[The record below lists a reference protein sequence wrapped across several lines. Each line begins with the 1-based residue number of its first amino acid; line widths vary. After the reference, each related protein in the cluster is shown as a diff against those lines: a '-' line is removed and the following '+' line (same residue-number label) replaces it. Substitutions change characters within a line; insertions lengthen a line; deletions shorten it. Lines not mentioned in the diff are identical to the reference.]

1 VKAVVRVVFALL
13 GLVNLGNGL
22 WMLFAPTS
30 WYYRLPA
37 AVPDTGPL
45 NLHFVRDIGAAFTTI
60 GVAFLAAAPRA
71 ERHREVLL
79 GAALFYLLHALIHV
93 TDLASGR
100 LAEAHWTIDL
110 PGVFAPTIVLLV
122 LALPRWWRRAT

>member
-1 VKAVVRVVFALL
+1 MRIAYALL
-13 GLVNLGNGL
+13 GLANLVNGL
-22 WMLFAPTS
+22 WMLLAPTS
-30 WYYRLPA
+30 WYYGLPA

-60 GVAFLAAAPRA
+60 GVAFLVTAPRA

-79 GAALFYLLHALIHV
+79 GAALFSGLHALIHV

-100 LAEAHWTIDL
+100 LGAEHWAIDL
-110 PGVFAPTIVLLV
+110 PGVFAPTILLLV
-122 LALPRWWRRAT
+122 LALPRWWRPTT